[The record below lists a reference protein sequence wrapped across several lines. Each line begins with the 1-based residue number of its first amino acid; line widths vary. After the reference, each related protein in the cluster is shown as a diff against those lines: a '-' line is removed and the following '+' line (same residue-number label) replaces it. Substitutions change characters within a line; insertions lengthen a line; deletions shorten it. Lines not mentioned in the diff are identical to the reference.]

1 MSWKNTAEI
10 EEELWKNVRMQE
22 KTTADNSHC
31 IVFTPH
37 PEEKKIYRSAYATE
51 QMAEDLIPLLYGNI
65 AETTSTLGAAGIRV
79 PGTAGETTEGLLD
92 KYGVPSLIMADG
104 PAGIRLQQHY
114 EVDRATDT
122 VYGIGVLGAL
132 ENGFLVDRE
141 EHEGADQYY
150 QYCTAFPVGL

>member
-1 MSWKNTAEI
+1 
-10 EEELWKNVRMQE
+10 
-22 KTTADNSHC
+22 
-31 IVFTPH
+31 
-37 PEEKKIYRSAYATE
+37 
-51 QMAEDLIPLLYGNI
+51 
-65 AETTSTLGAAGIRV
+65 
-79 PGTAGETTEGLLD
+79 
-92 KYGVPSLIMADG
+92 MADG

-150 QYCTAFPVGL
+150 QYCTAFPVGTVMAQTWNRDLMQRFGEAVALEMEAFHVNLWLAPGLNIQRNPLCGRNLKLQ